1 MKLPDSRASH
11 WLLTVASGALSVL
24 CFAPFRQFWLMPL
37 LLALLFSLALAQP
50 RARQAATR
58 YTPPTG
64 AQPAS
69 GPSGIWL

>member
-50 RARQAATR
+50 RARQAARCRMAVSGRWPSKSSTR
-58 YTPPTG
+58 
-64 AQPAS
+64 S
-69 GPSGIWL
+69 LR